1 MFWYRGRKYKDL
13 LEEKKPELAKLF
25 KEKEENARK
34 KQEERDRKEKEL
46 DEKGQ
51 WKYNNCDGEYY
62 WSIPDENG
70 HNMSL
75 AEFNREDEDI
85 PITIEQL
92 RAMREPEEEYDEKY
106 EEEYSQI
113 LREIYDPEGEER
125 KRKRKEKKEK
135 LKEELSRPIIMPD
148 LGEKSQYEKVRD
160 QTIRDRQQA
169 MKESGMFND
178 TELENML
185 TSKIYE

>member
-1 MFWYRGRKYKDL
+1 
-13 LEEKKPELAKLF
+13 
-25 KEKEENARK
+25 
-34 KQEERDRKEKEL
+34 
-46 DEKGQ
+46 
-51 WKYNNCDGEYY
+51 
-62 WSIPDENG
+62 
-70 HNMSL
+70 
-75 AEFNREDEDI
+75 
-85 PITIEQL
+85 
-92 RAMREPEEEYDEKY
+92 MREPEEEYDEKN
-106 EEEYSQI
+106 EKEYSQI